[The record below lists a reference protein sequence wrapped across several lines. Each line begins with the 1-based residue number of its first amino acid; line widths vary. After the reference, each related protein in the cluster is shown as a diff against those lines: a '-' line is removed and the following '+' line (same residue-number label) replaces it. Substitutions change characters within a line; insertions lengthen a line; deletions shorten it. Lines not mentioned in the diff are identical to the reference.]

1 MMIVNDILIAWGGV
15 AKKYRKNEIIFLE
28 GDSPRYYYQII
39 TGKVK
44 LFNNSDTKELTQ
56 GIFTDGDGFGEPPLF
71 IDEVYP
77 STAITISETVIIRL
91 LKENF
96 LKLIDEYPDIQK
108 NFLRIFSWRIY
119 EKSRLARELIN
130 NSPEERIITF
140 LRYYKKKIGTSDERL
155 RIDFTRQEIANF
167 TGLCVET
174 VIRTLSR
181 MNAKKKV
188 AIIDKKLYY

>member
-1 MMIVNDILIAWGGV
+1 MIVNDILIAWGGV

-108 NFLRIFSWRIY
+108 KFLRIFSWRIY

-140 LRYYKKKIGTSDERL
+140 LRYYKKKIGTNDERL

>member
-1 MMIVNDILIAWGGV
+1 MIVNDILIAWGGV

-108 NFLRIFSWRIY
+108 KFLRIFSWRIY

-181 MNAKKKV
+181 MNATKKV

>member
-108 NFLRIFSWRIY
+108 KFLRIFSWRIY

-181 MNAKKKV
+181 MNATKKV